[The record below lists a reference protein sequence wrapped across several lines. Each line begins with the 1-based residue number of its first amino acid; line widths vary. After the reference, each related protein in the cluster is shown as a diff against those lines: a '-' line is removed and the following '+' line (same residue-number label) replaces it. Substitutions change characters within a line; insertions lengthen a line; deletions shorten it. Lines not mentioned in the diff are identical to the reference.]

1 MPRYAKICQVSQRST
16 NACKRE
22 RLSFRRC
29 SFKAWRNEVHS
40 PHDSMIASS
49 SAIQTVHQRISAHC
63 NTSRSKCTS
72 IKKKKRKSLDTKLHQ
87 TIHVEQLWYSV
98 IFWAPCHPCS
108 SGVKFGLAPDLIT
121 GWPFHYFRLKTLFHP
136 VPYYMFISSYM
147 FHPVPAS
154 FAELKAVSCF
164 TSSTQPRIMHFMPA
178 DGGMLQSRCVCGN
191 WCNTCEVSAARRSDI
206 VSAML
211 SKIPKFRRQPH
222 SVAAY
227 VAQISEAKSTEDSMT
242 FSSNSSLP
250 FHLQIVIVKQLSD
263 LSVFRIACHP
273 LWTDN
278 AGVQML
284 WLAKWGPSTAACH
297 VDPIKSN
304 DGNAVHKNPEPEAQ
318 CRAIRLL
325 RLNRS
330 RKGINKIQAQKD
342 RQSTR

>member
-22 RLSFRRC
+22 RRSFRRC

-49 SAIQTVHQRISAHC
+49 SAIRTVHQRISAHC

-72 IKKKKRKSLDTKLHQ
+72 IKKKKRKSLDIKLHQ

-121 GWPFHYFRLKTLFHP
+121 GWPFHYLRLETLFHP
-136 VPYYMFISSYM
+136 VPYYVFISSYM

-154 FAELKAVSCF
+154 SAELKAVSCF

-178 DGGMLQSRCVCGN
+178 NGGMLQSRCVCGN
-191 WCNTCEVSAARRSDI
+191 WCNTCEFSAARRSDI

-227 VAQISEAKSTEDSMT
+227 VAQISEAKVLKIQWLSAQTAHSHSTFKLSLSNNCQ
-242 FSSNSSLP
+242 FSGSL
-250 FHLQIVIVKQLSD
+250 V
-263 LSVFRIACHP
+263 
-273 LWTDN
+273 TDC
-278 AGVQML
+278 GPTTL
-284 WLAKWGPSTAACH
+284 ECKCCDWPWGPSTAACH